1 MFTRALVRRPCENMI
16 HGLTSAHLGKPDFG
30 RALAQHAAYVGV
42 LRDCGL
48 EVTVLEADN
57 DYPDSTFIEDTA
69 LLVPGCAVITRPGAP
84 SRRGETASVE
94 EALKPFFDTIA
105 HITAPGTVD
114 AGDIMMVGSH
124 FYIGLSRRTNREGAA
139 QMAAI
144 LEKHG
149 LTASTVPLRDFLHL
163 KSGVACLENNTL
175 VAAGEF
181 VAHPAFQNYRIL
193 AADDN
198 ERYAANCLWING
210 RVLVAEGF
218 PETRSIIEAAG
229 FETISLEV
237 SEFRKIDGGLSC
249 LSLRF

>member
-1 MFTRALVRRPCENMI
+1 MI

-30 RALAQHAAYVGV
+30 RALAQHAAYVEV

-48 EVTVLEADN
+48 QVTVLETDN

-84 SRRGETASVE
+84 SRRGETASVK
-94 EALKPFFDTIA
+94 EALKSFFDTIEY
-105 HITAPGTVD
+105 ISTPGTVD

-181 VAHPAFQNYRIL
+181 VAHPVFQDYHIL
-193 AADDN
+193 AVGED
-198 ERYAANCLWING
+198 ERYAANCLWIND

-229 FETISLEV
+229 FETIAVDV

>member
-1 MFTRALVRRPCENMI
+1 MFTRALVRRPCENMV
-16 HGLTSAHLGKPDFG
+16 HGLTSAGLGKPDFVL
-30 RALAQHAAYVGV
+30 ALAQHAAYVEV
-42 LRDCGL
+42 LRACGL
-48 EVTVLEADN
+48 DVTVLEADN

-84 SRRGETASVE
+84 SRRGETAAVE
-94 EALKPFFDTIA
+94 EALKSFFDTIT
-105 HITAPGTVD
+105 HIGAPGTVD

-124 FYIGLSRRTNREGAA
+124 FFIGLSRRTNPEGAA
-139 QMAAI
+139 QMTAI

-149 LTASTVPLRDFLHL
+149 WTASTVPLGDFLHL

-181 VAHPAFQNYRIL
+181 VAHPVFGNYRLL
-193 AADDN
+193 AVDDE
-198 ERYAANCLWING
+198 ERYAANCLWVNG

-218 PETRSIIEAAG
+218 PGTRRLLEEAG
-229 FETISLEV
+229 FETIAVAV